1 MRTMLYLFFRFWIQV
16 ILRFTAKIV
25 IHGADSVPSGP
36 YLVAANHI
44 SHFDPPVIGA
54 LFPLKL
60 DFMGMRD
67 LFKNPI
73 IAQFFYQTDVF
84 PVSRG
89 KSDRSA
95 IRTAL
100 ERLAKGRIV
109 CIFPEGGL
117 RTGKT
122 SVLEGVPLKTGA
134 SVLAELA
141 KVTVRPCLILGTDRF
156 YSWRWGQVIPIIF
169 IVGKALK
176 LDDTLPLENQREELN
191 LRIESA
197 LRTMYQEAKTMPL
210 FEESMIPRTAQERWA
225 EAKK

>member
-16 ILRFTAKIV
+16 ILRFTAKIEV
-25 IHGADSVPSGP
+25 RGANEIPQGP

-54 LFPLKL
+54 LFPLKM
-60 DFMGMRD
+60 DFMGMRE

-109 CIFPEGGL
+109 CMFPEGGL

-122 SVLEGVPLKTGA
+122 SVLEDVPLKTGA

-141 KVTVRPCLILGTDRF
+141 QVPVRPCLILGTDRF
-156 YSWRWGQVIPIIF
+156 YSWRWGQVISIIF
-169 IVGKALK
+169 IVGKALE
-176 LDDTLPLENQREELN
+176 LNRTLPLENQREDLN

-197 LRTMYQEAKTMPL
+197 IRAMYQEAKMMPL
-210 FEESMIPRTAQERWA
+210 FDEAMIPRTAQERWA
-225 EAKK
+225 EAKR